1 MNDISELKKSF
12 NDSRLF
18 EKALT
23 HRSWVNENPESE
35 GNNERL
41 EFLGDAVLEFVVS
54 DYLFGEFPDKEEGF
68 LTALR
73 ANIVNTVN
81 LAALAIKMELGKVL
95 KLSRGEEQ
103 GNGRENE
110 SLLADTVE
118 AVIGAI
124 YIDQGPENAKNFIL
138 KNLLSDIDEKLQA
151 PLKDAKSR
159 LQEVVQAKGFP
170 APRYFVTTEAGPDH
184 DKEFEVE
191 VAVNGRSLAVGTG
204 KSKSRAEQSAAENA
218 LAAQAGLVKFEAG
231 E

>member
-1 MNDISELKKSF
+1 MNDINKLKKAF
-12 NDSRLF
+12 QDIRLF
-18 EKALT
+18 EKAVT
-23 HRSWVNENPESE
+23 HRSWVNENQDAD

-54 DYLFGEFPDKEEGF
+54 DYLFREFPDKEEGF

-73 ANIVNTVN
+73 ANIVNTQN
-81 LAALAIKMELGKVL
+81 LAVLATKMELGKIL
-95 KLSRGEEQ
+95 RLSRGEEQ

-124 YIDQGPENAKNFIL
+124 YIDQGFENAKNFIL
-138 KNLLSDIDEKLQA
+138 TNLLSDIDKKLEE

-159 LQEVVQAKGFP
+159 LQEVVQSKGLS
-170 APRYFVTTEAGPDH
+170 APRYLVINETGPDH
-184 DKEFEVE
+184 EKEFEIE
-191 VAVNGRSLAVGTG
+191 VIVNSRALGKGTG
-204 KSKSRAEQSAAENA
+204 KSKSRAEQHAAENA
-218 LAAQAGLVKFEAG
+218 LVNFEAT

>member
-1 MNDISELKKSF
+1 MTNIDELKKSF
-12 NDSRLF
+12 NDGKLF
-18 EKALT
+18 EKAIT
-23 HRSWVNENPESE
+23 HRSWVNENQNTD

-54 DYLFGEFPDKEEGF
+54 DYLFREFPDKEEGF

-73 ANIVNTVN
+73 ANIVNTQN
-81 LAALAIKMELGKVL
+81 LAVLASNMELGTIL

-124 YIDQGPENAKNFIL
+124 YIDQGFENAKSFIL
-138 KNLLSDIDEKLQA
+138 TNLLSDMDKKLEE

-159 LQEVVQAKGFP
+159 LQEVVQSKGLS
-170 APRYFVTTEAGPDH
+170 APRYSVVKETGPDH
-184 DKEFEVE
+184 EKEFEVE
-191 VAVNGRSLAVGTG
+191 VVVEGKSLAVGTG
-204 KSKSRAEQSAAENA
+204 KSKSRAEQHAAENA
-218 LAAQAGLVKFEAG
+218 LATEAGLVNFEAT